1 MEQVTQTAELDV
13 KPMPEKPNRDENDN
27 MRTNETWKTREA
39 RHSVPGQDGETSIKI
54 GHVDIRDYLIIE
66 IKFMREGDDFCYIG
80 YHESISDDELAML
93 FDEELEAM
101 FDEVVE
107 HVVTGRDE
115 TTVLRIYE
123 VFSKAV
129 EYWLE
134 GE

>member
-1 MEQVTQTAELDV
+1 
-13 KPMPEKPNRDENDN
+13 
-27 MRTNETWKTREA
+27 
-39 RHSVPGQDGETSIKI
+39 
-54 GHVDIRDYLIIE
+54 
-66 IKFMREGDDFCYIG
+66 
-80 YHESISDDELAML
+80 
-93 FDEELEAM
+93 M

-129 EYWLE
+129 EHWLE

>member
-1 MEQVTQTAELDV
+1 M
-13 KPMPEKPNRDENDN
+13 
-27 MRTNETWKTREA
+27 
-39 RHSVPGQDGETSIKI
+39 PGQDGETSIKI
-54 GHVDIRDYLIIE
+54 GHVDIPDYLIIE
-66 IKFMREGDDFCYIG
+66 IKFILESDDFCYIG
-80 YHESISDDELAML
+80 YHESISDDELATL

-107 HVVTGRDE
+107 HVSPSDE

-129 EYWLE
+129 EHWLE

>member
-1 MEQVTQTAELDV
+1 
-13 KPMPEKPNRDENDN
+13 MPEKPNRDENDN

-39 RHSVPGQDGETSIKI
+39 RNSVPGQDGETSITI
-54 GHVDIRDYLIIE
+54 GQGDISEYLVIE
-66 IKFMREGDDFCYIG
+66 IKFMLEGDDICYIG

-107 HVVTGRDE
+107 HVTTGRDE

-129 EYWLE
+129 EHWLG

>member
-1 MEQVTQTAELDV
+1 MEQVTQRAKLDV

-27 MRTNETWKTREA
+27 MRTNETWKTRQA
-39 RHSVPGQDGETSIKI
+39 RNSVPGQDGETSITI
-54 GHVDIRDYLIIE
+54 GQGVISEYLVIE
-66 IKFMREGDDFCYIG
+66 IKFMLEGDDICYIG

-107 HVVTGRDE
+107 HVTTGRDE

-129 EYWLE
+129 EHWLG